1 MSAHFDDL
9 ELGLS
14 LVGAHLTVPLVTGET
29 VRYVNLDSAA
39 SSPCL
44 RSVEEALAALLPWYG
59 SVHRGAGFASVVS
72 TELLAGARESVA
84 NFVRARSDDVVVF
97 TKNTTDALNLLA
109 SALPTDTTVITFASE
124 HHANLLPWRTG
135 RHVHLRVPR
144 SPGEALARAEM
155 ALRAMYARH
164 RLLAVTG
171 ASNVTG
177 ELWPIA
183 ELTRLAHRYDAR
195 IVVDAAQ
202 LAPHRAVDMA
212 SLDVDYIALSGHK
225 LHAPFGAGALV
236 GRRDWLDAARPYLA
250 GGGAVERV
258 TLTDVEWAAHAPA
271 RHEAGTPNVVGAATM
286 GAACRALQRAGMAR
300 VERHEKQL
308 LEAATNALSA
318 IPGIEILSMWGAGSD
333 KVGIVAF
340 ELKGWDPRK
349 VAAVLSAEYGIGVRA
364 GAFCA
369 HPLLDALV
377 EKRHS
382 PAAVRASIGVGTT
395 MADVDRLI
403 GALSSLVS
411 QGPRWAYRIEQGQYA
426 PTPDPRPLP
435 ELHGDLPLR
444 RSAAPSAPGC
454 RGDAAPA

>member
-1 MSAHFDDL
+1 
-9 ELGLS
+9 
-14 LVGAHLTVPLVTGET
+14 
-29 VRYVNLDSAA
+29 
-39 SSPCL
+39 
-44 RSVEEALAALLPWYG
+44 
-59 SVHRGAGFASVVS
+59 
-72 TELLAGARESVA
+72 
-84 NFVRARSDDVVVF
+84 
-97 TKNTTDALNLLA
+97 
-109 SALPTDTTVITFASE
+109 
-124 HHANLLPWRTG
+124 
-135 RHVHLRVPR
+135 
-144 SPGEALARAEM
+144 M
-155 ALRAMYARH
+155 ALRTMYARH

-225 LHAPFGAGALV
+225 LYAPFGAGALV

-286 GAACRALQRAGMAR
+286 GAACRALQRAGMVR
-300 VERHEKQL
+300 VARHEKQL
-308 LEAATNALSA
+308 IQAATNALSA

-340 ELKGWDPRK
+340 KLKGWDPGK
-349 VAAVLSAEYGIGVRA
+349 VAAVLSAEHGIGVRA

-377 EKRHS
+377 EKGHAPS
-382 PAAVRASIGVGTT
+382 AVRASIGVGTT

-403 GALSSLVS
+403 AALSELVS

-444 RSAAPSAPGC
+444 RWALPSAPGC
-454 RGDAAPA
+454 RADTAPA